1 MRAATEKND
10 GPSMRAAL
18 DQLKYSTQ
26 DVVVVE
32 LQEMWEK
39 YSKVA
44 KKVSTAIKSQ
54 DIDNIIL
61 SLEDWSHG
69 VDDPAYLAAMKCMD
83 EYTEQLNAKM
93 LTTRKS

>member
-1 MRAATEKND
+1 
-10 GPSMRAAL
+10 MRAAL

-32 LQEMWEK
+32 LREMWEK

-61 SLEDWSHG
+61 SLEDWPYG